1 VSTKTINSLMK
12 NTPAKIDVILDEH
25 IRISLL
31 SMIEKTNKKHRHN
44 SKYDDFYSIERQ

>member
-1 VSTKTINSLMK
+1 MK

-31 SMIEKTNKKHRHN
+31 SMIEKTNK
-44 SKYDDFYSIERQ
+44 STDIIVSTMTFTL